1 VNVLQT
7 KQKLDGHVRFLL
19 CIQGILCRGIRNVG
33 AEIENGIAYALFLRC
48 QFSTSTKDT
57 FCCLFI
63 ILRLLNEK
71 NEFYV
76 SICPVN

>member
-19 CIQGILCRGIRNVG
+19 YILCRGIRNVG
-33 AEIENGIAYALFLRC
+33 AEIENGIAYALFQRC

-71 NEFYV
+71 NEF
-76 SICPVN
+76 